1 MNISKWSA
9 ILVIPISLTTLQSCL
24 SKAISKALT
33 NAERS
38 ADTLANHAGHNVILG
53 ASDDAKKLTQALIS
67 GLKGVTDTLDPD
79 IQRFWKVID
88 SLGNLSTAQL
98 KKLTDTL
105 QDRLAKLKNE
115 IKDPTL
121 KKYLEGL
128 VDGLGT
134 SLDRKTQILVRNAI
148 AAAAASLD
156 SPAVKKRLS
165 GLISGILN
173 DSARQ
178 AAQLLVTGALQP
190 TIDSIAGKIDGI
202 VHKDVPFIQKWATEL
217 IWSLV
222 AAAALIIGLVW
233 YQRARYARLVQVLT
247 NHINAMPSQ
256 QAYDVLTHG
265 IQTQAQTENLE
276 PLLRK
281 ILKKQGINH

>member
-1 MNISKWSA
+1 M
-9 ILVIPISLTTLQSCL
+9 PITFQSC
-24 SKAISKALT
+24 ISKAVTKALKD
-33 NAERS
+33 AEPP
-38 ADTLANHAGHNVILG
+38 ADTLANHAAHNAVLG
-53 ASDDAKKLTQALIS
+53 ASEDARKLTQALIS
-67 GLKGVTDTLDPD
+67 GLKGVTDTLNPD
-79 IQRFWKVID
+79 IQRLWKVID
-88 SLGNLSTAQL
+88 SLGSLSTDQL

-105 QDRLAKLKNE
+105 QDRLARIKDE

-121 KKYLEGL
+121 RKYLESL
-128 VDGLGT
+128 VDGLGNT
-134 SLDRKTQILVRNAI
+134 LDRKTQILLRNAI
-148 AAAAASLD
+148 ATAAASLD

-202 VHKDVPFIQKWATEL
+202 VHKDVPFVQKWATQL
-217 IWSLV
+217 IWTL
-222 AAAALIIGLVW
+222 AAVAALIIGLVW
-233 YQRARYARLVQVLT
+233 YQRTRYARLVQVLT

-256 QAYDVLTHG
+256 PAYDSLTQS
-265 IQTQAQTENLE
+265 IQSQAQTENLE

-281 ILKKQGINH
+281 TLKKQGINH